1 MHRLAQRDSFVDY
14 RSRPV
19 INYTVYL
26 NNFPINAERHLVRLD
41 FSIQNLSTNILL
53 FYLYLLTYLLTYSS
67 HDKTKRWPSFRRH
80 GNPKLNSQKRRTR
93 ILSFFEPTSNSILSP
108 LPSPYIQYSKRVKE
122 REEPFPHV
130 LLFTPRFIHGVR
142 KREAWDTRASL
153 VRRIGKHGQ
162 GRQARIE

>member
-67 HDKTKRWPSFRRH
+67 HDKTVAKFS
-80 GNPKLNSQKRRTR
+80 
-93 ILSFFEPTSNSILSP
+93 
-108 LPSPYIQYSKRVKE
+108 
-122 REEPFPHV
+122 
-130 LLFTPRFIHGVR
+130 
-142 KREAWDTRASL
+142 EAWKSEIEFAKEENANPFFLRADF
-153 VRRIGKHGQ
+153 
-162 GRQARIE
+162 

>member
-41 FSIQNLSTNILL
+41 FSILTSRRTF
-53 FYLYLLTYLLTYSS
+53 FYSIFTYLLTYLLIRRTI
-67 HDKTKRWPSFRRH
+67 KRWPSFRRH